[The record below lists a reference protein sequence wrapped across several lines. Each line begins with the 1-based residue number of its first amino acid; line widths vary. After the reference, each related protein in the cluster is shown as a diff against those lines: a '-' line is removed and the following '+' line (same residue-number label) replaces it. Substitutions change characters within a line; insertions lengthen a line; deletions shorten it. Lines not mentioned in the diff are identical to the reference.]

1 MYPPATPTPFAY
13 EVTEYITA
21 LNPTDYSVW
30 SFADDAINVW
40 NYQPGFGQMVQVA
53 ILIILVIAFLMILI
67 RELQKL
73 RDDS

>member
-1 MYPPATPTPFAY
+1 MYPIPTPTPYAY

-21 LNPTDYSVW
+21 LSPSDYSAW
-30 SFADDAINVW
+30 KFADDAINVW

-53 ILIILVIAFLMILI
+53 IVIILVIAFLVILI
-67 RELQKL
+67 RELQRL